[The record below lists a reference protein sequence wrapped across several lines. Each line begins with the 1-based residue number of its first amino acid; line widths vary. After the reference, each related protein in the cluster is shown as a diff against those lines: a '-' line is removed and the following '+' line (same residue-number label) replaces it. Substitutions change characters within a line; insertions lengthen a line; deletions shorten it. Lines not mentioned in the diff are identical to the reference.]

1 MVNNNSD
8 QIIETFS
15 NQLLGEEFISIVEL
29 GNNDIPYE
37 IINLKNKDN
46 QGSIKE
52 INNNTDHNPS
62 LEVESSKHNEGNPTE
77 FVKNNY
83 PTRHAVVTSHGV
95 EKEFAE
101 IKVKEDDDC
110 KEGTDE
116 NIGHQKRI
124 LSQN

>member
-37 IINLKNKDN
+37 IINLKDKDN
-46 QGSIKE
+46 QGSIEE

-62 LEVESSKHNEGNPTE
+62 LEVESSKHNEGHPTE
-77 FVKNNY
+77 FVNNNY
-83 PTRHAVVTSHGV
+83 PTRHAVDTSHEV
-95 EKEFAE
+95 EKDYAE

-116 NIGHQKRI
+116 NIGHQERI